1 MRIVSQR
8 KFAWAVLFTGIFA
21 CSPVFAD
28 KPEGVGGGKP
38 GKDAKEWQKGN
49 SRSGHGRK
57 DDRRDD
63 RRDQQKRDDRADDRG
78 DGRGDDRA
86 DGRGKYFDDHH
97 RTVARDYFDQS
108 FRSGHCPPGLA
119 KKNNGCLPPGQAKK
133 WSLGQPLPRDVIF
146 YDLPRGIMERL
157 GSPPAGHRFV
167 RVDNDILLIT
177 VGTGMV
183 IDAIQGLSQ

>member
-1 MRIVSQR
+1 MRILSQR

-38 GKDAKEWQKGN
+38 GKDAKDWQKGN
-49 SRSGHGRK
+49 SRADHDRK

-63 RRDQQKRDDRADDRG
+63 RRGQQKRDDRD
-78 DGRGDDRA
+78 DDRA
-86 DGRGKYFDDHH
+86 DGRGRYFDDHH
-97 RTVARDYFDQS
+97 RTAARDYFDQS

-119 KKNNGCLPPGQAKK
+119 KKHNGCLPPGQAKK
-133 WSLGQPLPRDVIF
+133 WSIGHRLSRDVIF
-146 YDLPRGIMERL
+146 YDLPPDILERL
-157 GSPPAGHRFV
+157 GPPPARHRFV